1 MRKNLMILALSM
13 AAATVAFAHGGGMG
27 SGGTRG
33 SGGIMAGAGMIIVA
47 DDSSLLVTNMDM
59 SGMIGGPGSSGTF
72 DRELANIDA
81 NGNERWRVS
90 FTDGWPM
97 MPNSDGDLVVVVLVN
112 DWFLGDDGTGDGH
125 NPGGGMGG
133 GLNPGGGMGGGGND
147 GNDDDSIVVVGLDLT
162 TGAELWRQTFTGD
175 VGSMVQFTPDG
186 SQIYLSLMEMDG
198 DHGIGTGSM
207 NQGQSSGV
215 GMTAS
220 TTIVALDRNGNELWT
235 LDLSSSGVKGGGR

>member
-1 MRKNLMILALSM
+1 MRRNLMILALSM
-13 AAATVAFAHGGGMG
+13 TAATFAFAHGGGMG
-27 SGGTRG
+27 GGG
-33 SGGIMAGAGMIIVA
+33 MMAGAGMMIVA

-59 SGMIGGPGSSGTF
+59 SGIIGGSGSSGTF

-97 MPNSDGDLVVVVLVN
+97 MPTTDGDLVVVVLVN
-112 DWFLGDDGTGDGH
+112 DWFLGDGGTGDGG

-133 GLNPGGGMGGGGND
+133 GMKAFGTKD
-147 GNDDDSIVVVGLDLT
+147 GDDDDSVVVVGLSLAS
-162 TGAELWRQTFTGD
+162 GAELWRQSFTGD
-175 VGSMVQFTPDG
+175 MGSMVQFTPDG
-186 SQIYLSLMEMDG
+186 TQIYLTLMDMDG
-198 DHGIGTGSM
+198 DHGVGMGSM

-220 TTIVALDRNGNELWT
+220 TTIVALDRGGNMLWT
-235 LDLSSSGVKGGGR
+235 NDLSSSKSMGGGR